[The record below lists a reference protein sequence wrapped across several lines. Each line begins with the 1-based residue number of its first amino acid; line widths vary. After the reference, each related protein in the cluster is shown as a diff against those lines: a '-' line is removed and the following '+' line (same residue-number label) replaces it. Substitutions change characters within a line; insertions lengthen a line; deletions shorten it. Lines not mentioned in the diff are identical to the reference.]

1 MATFKITWPHGSEI
15 VVQSDC
21 HTVEQYINCRFGGG
35 IDISAFNAEVEL
47 IPEEQAPASEEQEP
61 VAEEQEA
68 VPEEQAPAEEVSES
82 VEDQSSDNPSK
93 K

>member
-47 IPEEQAPASEEQEP
+47 IPEEQEP
-61 VAEEQEA
+61 VAEEQA
-68 VPEEQAPAEEVSES
+68 PASEEQAPAEEVTKSP
-82 VEDQSSDNPSK
+82 EDQSSDNPSK

>member
-35 IDISAFNAEVEL
+35 IDISEFNAEVEL
-47 IPEEQAPASEEQEP
+47 IPEEQEPTSDEQEP
-61 VAEEQEA
+61 VAEEQ
-68 VPEEQAPAEEVSES
+68 APAEEVTK
-82 VEDQSSDNPSK
+82 SSKERTSDKASK